1 MEASQKVWIASH
13 RGRFGGNIVENTLPA
28 FEAALRCGADIVE
41 MDVRKTKDQVMI
53 LFHDES
59 PQRLLGLPGN
69 VSDYTLAELRAK
81 PLLNVI
87 GLPSGLH
94 VATLTEALRALKGRC
109 MLNLDQ
115 CWGYMDEVYALLEKE
130 GMAEQALIKGRA
142 PYDEAIAWLRQWHW
156 QPQYIPVLTT
166 DEDIPAYEAL
176 PSSLRVPMVEVFLKH
191 DADRLISPAFV
202 AGVQARGARLW
213 LNALALGEG
222 ITLSAWHDDTR
233 SLTVSP
239 EEGWGWLMRHGASVI
254 QTDWPRELRTYLDSI
269 GR

>member
-1 MEASQKVWIASH
+1 
-13 RGRFGGNIVENTLPA
+13 
-28 FEAALRCGADIVE
+28 
-41 MDVRKTKDQVMI
+41 
-53 LFHDES
+53 
-59 PQRLLGLPGN
+59 
-69 VSDYTLAELRAK
+69 
-81 PLLNVI
+81 
-87 GLPSGLH
+87 
-94 VATLTEALRALKGRC
+94 
-109 MLNLDQ
+109 
-115 CWGYMDEVYALLEKE
+115 
-130 GMAEQALIKGRA
+130 
-142 PYDEAIAWLRQWHW
+142 
-156 QPQYIPVLTT
+156 
-166 DEDIPAYEAL
+166 
-176 PSSLRVPMVEVFLKH
+176 MVEVFLKH